1 MSGKSTDYRHRQVKI
16 EGQFSDGGDRA
27 GAKPTSRSLKSLK
40 VAQTLVAHGADVN
53 ERDDHGRTPLHE
65 ACAHKRHELVSFLL
79 SCGADPLAKDNMI
92 CKPEIKPR
100 HLRGITV
107 HFEAALEADDKVVI
121 ENCLSA
127 IEKCM
132 PRRTAVSV
140 LLEWAGLAVHHREAA
155 RRIHGIIEKN
165 LPKGELSSFD
175 PRSRLATYA
184 IRYDCNEMREEALSE
199 LKQAGLAPKGMGKD
213 FFIEGAYSSEKHGLL
228 AIKLACAW
236 LRNPDSEMAYPL
248 AILDFVQTAA
258 TRDGSPETR
267 SQLAQAVTDLAAEL
281 YQSPFEVIAGRWTQ
295 VRDVAVRF

>member
-53 ERDDHGRTPLHE
+53 RRDDHGRTPLHE
-65 ACAHKRHELVSFLL
+65 ACAHKRHQLVSFLL

-175 PRSRLATYA
+175 PRYRLATYA

-199 LKQAGLAPKGMGKD
+199 LKQAGLAPKGMGRI
-213 FFIEGAYSSEKHGLL
+213 FLSRAPIRRRSTGSWRSSWRAHGC
-228 AIKLACAW
+228 AIRIRRW
-236 LRNPDSEMAYPL
+236 P
-248 AILDFVQTAA
+248 
-258 TRDGSPETR
+258 TRWRSSSSCRRRRPGTGRRRRARSSRRPSPIWRR
-267 SQLAQAVTDLAAEL
+267 S
-281 YQSPFEVIAGRWTQ
+281 SIK
-295 VRDVAVRF
+295 VRSR

>member
-1 MSGKSTDYRHRQVKI
+1 
-16 EGQFSDGGDRA
+16 
-27 GAKPTSRSLKSLK
+27 
-40 VAQTLVAHGADVN
+40 
-53 ERDDHGRTPLHE
+53 
-65 ACAHKRHELVSFLL
+65 
-79 SCGADPLAKDNMI
+79 
-92 CKPEIKPR
+92 
-100 HLRGITV
+100 
-107 HFEAALEADDKVVI
+107 
-121 ENCLSA
+121 
-127 IEKCM
+127 M

-140 LLEWAGLAVHHREAA
+140 LLEWAGLAVHHGEAA

-199 LKQAGLAPKGMGKD
+199 LKQAGLAPKGIGKD

-248 AILDFVQTAA
+248 AILEFVQTAA

-267 SQLAQAVTDLAAEL
+267 SKLAQAVTDLAAEL
-281 YQSPFEVIAGRWTQ
+281 YQSPFEVIAGRWPQ